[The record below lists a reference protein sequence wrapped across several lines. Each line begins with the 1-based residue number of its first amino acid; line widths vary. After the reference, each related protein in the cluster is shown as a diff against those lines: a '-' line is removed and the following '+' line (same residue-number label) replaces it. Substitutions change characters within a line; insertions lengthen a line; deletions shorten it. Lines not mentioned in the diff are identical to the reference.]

1 MRLAE
6 AFKGSTEQKESKLI
20 KVLIYIRL
28 EYVLIKKKNKKIF
41 IHDILI
47 LLSF

>member
-6 AFKGSTEQKESKLI
+6 AFKGFTEQKESKLI

-28 EYVLIKKKNKKIF
+28 EYVLIKKIKKIF